1 MIKKKHRVLETV
13 TTVDGTLYKDEVV
26 TFENEEADG
35 DWRVKDNMGRIWYVN
50 PNKLTKS
57 PIQLSRSKQ
66 WIVLWKQSKHLKSGL
81 VLRKEVVLK
90 EGWNQVEERKQIK
103 EKCKGESSELRT
115 ILQSRPIL
123 LGSTKERGNCNI
135 ESLL

>member
-1 MIKKKHRVLETV
+1 MLETV

-57 PIQLSRSKQ
+57 PIALSRS
-66 WIVLWKQSKHLKSGL
+66 
-81 VLRKEVVLK
+81 
-90 EGWNQVEERKQIK
+90 
-103 EKCKGESSELRT
+103 
-115 ILQSRPIL
+115 
-123 LGSTKERGNCNI
+123 
-135 ESLL
+135 